1 MGDLI
6 CGRSYWW
13 EILLVEKNIG
23 GKEHW
28 WKRTLVE
35 KNIGG
40 KFPWWK
46 TPIFENIFSHLLAT
60 KSNFFRKNLFDQK
73 VVTKYLFPLVE
84 NSLF

>member
-1 MGDLI
+1 M
-6 CGRSYWW
+6 W
-13 EILLVEKNIG
+13 EILLVGDLIG

-84 NSLF
+84 KYLFPLVENSIF